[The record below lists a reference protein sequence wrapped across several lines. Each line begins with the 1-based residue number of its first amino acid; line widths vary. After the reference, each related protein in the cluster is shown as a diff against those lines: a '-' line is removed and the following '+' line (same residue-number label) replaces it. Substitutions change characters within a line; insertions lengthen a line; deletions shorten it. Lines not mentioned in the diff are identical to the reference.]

1 MVVAEFRE
9 AAAQRAI
16 TMDRGASSNCIKL
29 R

>member
-1 MVVAEFRE
+1 MVMDEFRE
-9 AAAQRAI
+9 AAAQRAT